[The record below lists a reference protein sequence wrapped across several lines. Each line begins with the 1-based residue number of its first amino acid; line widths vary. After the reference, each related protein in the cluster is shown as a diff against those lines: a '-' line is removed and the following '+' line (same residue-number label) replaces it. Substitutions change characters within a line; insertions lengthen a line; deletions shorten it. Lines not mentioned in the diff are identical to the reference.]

1 MSENPDVAI
10 VITTYARRELLRVL
24 LASIREMSVQPSAVY
39 VIDNENSPETKALSE
54 EFSVSEYVGMEENT
68 GGAGGFSKG
77 IELAYS
83 KGHRWLWVM
92 DDDVAVEKDALERLN
107 VWAAR
112 AEKAL
117 AEGKSFSETPMVFQ
131 CRKIN
136 WDGDVFYWQYHFWNK
151 LGIPNPVA
159 PSKFEEGEKSR
170 EMNTMCFEGSLIN
183 RGVVERIGLPDARF
197 FIYWDDTIYGY
208 LASKVTKMLVV
219 NEIIMRRTREL
230 KNVKIGHVRKLN
242 STSNLSRYH
251 IMRNR
256 GHMAHYLMQNGDYNP
271 VVFQLGTAL
280 TFCKEVIRLFVSSE
294 VKSGMPHIIRG
305 MKDGKKI
312 RRDRTWQPY
321 SKAHPLPRV
330 SNG

>member
-1 MSENPDVAI
+1 MSEKPDVAI
-10 VITTYARRELLRVL
+10 VITTFARRELLRVL
-24 LASIREMSVQPSAVY
+24 LESISEMTAQPSAIY
-39 VIDNENSPETKALSE
+39 VVDNENSADTASLVSE
-54 EFSVSEYVGMEENT
+54 FELCEYVGMETNT

-77 IELAYS
+77 IEIAYS
-83 KGHRWLWVM
+83 KGHEWFWVM

-107 VWAAR
+107 VWAND
-112 AEKAL
+112 AENALNSGKDL
-117 AEGKSFSETPMVFQ
+117 AETPTVFQ

-151 LGIPNPVA
+151 LGIPNPLA
-159 PSKFEEGEKSR
+159 PSKFEENEKSR

-183 RGVVERIGLPDARF
+183 RHVVEKIGLPDARF

-208 LASKVTKMLVV
+208 LASKVTRMLVV
-219 NEIIMRRTREL
+219 NEIVMRRTREL

-256 GHMAHYLMQNGDYNP
+256 GHMAHYLMEHGDYNP

-280 TFCKEVIRLFVSSE
+280 TFCKETIRLFVSSE
-294 VKSGMPHIIRG
+294 VKSGMPHILRG
-305 MKDGKKI
+305 MKDGKRI
-312 RRDRTWQPY
+312 RKDKSWQTY
-321 SKAHPLPRV
+321 AKVHPLIEV

>member
-1 MSENPDVAI
+1 MPENPDVAI

-24 LASIREMSVQPSAVY
+24 LTSIREMSVQPSAIY
-39 VIDNENSPETKALSE
+39 IIDNEDSPETKAISE
-54 EFSVSEYVGMEENT
+54 EFSVTEYVGMKENT

-77 IELAYS
+77 IELAYEN
-83 KGHRWLWVM
+83 GHEWLWVM
-92 DDDVAVEKDALERLN
+92 DDDVAVEKDALERLS
-107 VWAAR
+107 VWAAD

-117 AEGKSFSETPMVFQ
+117 SEGADFSATPTVFQ

-159 PSKFEEGEKSR
+159 PSKFKEGETSR

-183 RGVVERIGLPDARF
+183 RSVVERIGLPDARF

-219 NEIIMRRTREL
+219 NEIVMRRTREL

-256 GHMAHYLMQNGDYNP
+256 GHMAHYLKENGDYNP
-271 VVFQLGTAL
+271 VIFQLGTAL
-280 TFCKEVIRLFVSSE
+280 TFCKEFIRLFVSSE

-312 RRDRTWQPY
+312 RRDHSWQPY
-321 SKAHPLPRV
+321 AKVHPLKKV

>member
-1 MSENPDVAI
+1 MLENPDVAI

-24 LASIREMSVQPSAVY
+24 LASIREMSVQPTAVY
-39 VIDNENSPETKALSE
+39 VIDNENSPKTKALSD
-54 EFSVSEYVGMEENT
+54 EFSVTEYVGMKENT
-68 GGAGGFSKG
+68 GGAGGFSAG

-83 KGHRWLWVM
+83 KGHEWLWVM

-107 VWAAR
+107 VWAKQ
-112 AEKAL
+112 AENAL
-117 AEGKSFSETPMVFQ
+117 AEGKTLAETPTVFQ
-131 CRKIN
+131 CRKFN

-271 VVFQLGTAL
+271 VIFQLGTAL

-312 RRDRTWQPY
+312 RRDHSWQPY
-321 SKAHPLPRV
+321 AKIHPLTKV
-330 SNG
+330 SND

>member
-1 MSENPDVAI
+1 MSETPDVAI

-24 LASIREMSVQPSAVY
+24 LASIREMSVQPSAIY

-54 EFSVSEYVGMEENT
+54 EFSVTEYVGMQENT
-68 GGAGGFSKG
+68 GGAGGFSRG
-77 IELAYS
+77 VEVAYS
-83 KGHRWLWVM
+83 KGHEWLWVM

-107 VWAAR
+107 VWAKQ
-112 AEKAL
+112 AENAL
-117 AEGKSFSETPMVFQ
+117 AESKSFAETPTVFQ
-131 CRKIN
+131 CRKFN

-208 LASKVTKMLVV
+208 LASKVTRMLVV
-219 NEIIMRRTREL
+219 NEIVMRRTREL

-256 GHMAHYLMQNGDYNP
+256 GHMAHYLMENGDYNP
-271 VVFQLGTAL
+271 IIFQFGTFL
-280 TFCKEVIRLFVSSE
+280 TFCKETIRLFVSSE
-294 VKSGMPHIIRG
+294 VKSGMPHIMRG

-312 RRDRTWQPY
+312 RRDHSWQPY
-321 SKAHPLPRV
+321 SKIYPLTKV
-330 SNG
+330 SND